1 MRDLK
6 LYVAA
11 ATLAGFAC
19 LAVAAQQPSPNPAP
33 DAPQPAQNPSAQTQG
48 APAAQPAEGAKQST
62 APSAPVQSTASAP
75 EASSADLRPV
85 QGELEKKVDTK
96 NAKTG
101 DTVVVKTTEQATTAG
116 GVVIPKGSRI
126 LGHVTDVQ
134 AHDKNNE
141 NAKLTLQFDQ
151 AELKGGETVPI
162 KSVIQSVAPAPQT
175 VAPTDTLNS
184 PSAMGA
190 PAAPTTGSAM
200 PSSGGGGT
208 PGGMRQTP
216 ATSENPA
223 PTPSTEASSQGGASA
238 GNTASRSAGETGT
251 VVAKQGNVDIKTTA
265 IPGVLL
271 AVAANGQPFSNASG
285 ALLGAKQNV
294 RLDGGTRVELAVAD
308 AGGKGASVR

>member
-11 ATLAGFAC
+11 AAFAVFAC

-33 DAPQPAQNPSAQTQG
+33 DAPQPAQAPSAQNSAT
-48 APAAQPAEGAKQST
+48 PAAQPVEGAKQST
-62 APSAPVQSTASAP
+62 APPVSVESKSSAPDVVNA
-75 EASSADLRPV
+75 ELRPV

-101 DTVVVKTTEQATTAG
+101 DAVVVKTTEQATTAD

-126 LGHVTDVQ
+126 MGRVIDVQ

-141 NAKLTLQFDQ
+141 NAKLTLQFDEAQ
-151 AELKGGETVPI
+151 LKGGETVPI
-162 KSVIQSVAPAPQT
+162 KSVIESVAPAPQT

-190 PAAPTTGSAM
+190 PGTLSTGGAM
-200 PSSGGGGT
+200 PSSTGGGT
-208 PGGMRQTP
+208 QGGMRQTP
-216 ATSENPA
+216 AQTQNA
-223 PTPSTEASSQGGASA
+223 TPMTTTEATNGGGTASGNPVIQGGA
-238 GNTASRSAGETGT
+238 ETGT
-251 VVAKQGNVDIKTTA
+251 VVAKQGNVNIKTTA

-308 AGGKGASVR
+308 AGGKGANVR